1 MTYTQ
6 RGHSYC
12 RCCAGCCNTMACHTV
27 HTQHTHW
34 HLIRV
39 FVILLFSPPQRLL
52 VISCGCRYCC
62 GCVKCQRQG
71 SSALLAALVPPNDNG
86 NNNNNNQHNNQC
98 HIPKQQRKRT
108 VGTQYA
114 YGNRS
119 KENRRQREREEDS
132 WSTPRSAPE
141 AKQTHTYTYIYILYV
156 RI

>member
-12 RCCAGCCNTMACHTV
+12 RCCAGCCNTMGCRTV

-71 SSALLAALVPPNDNG
+71 SSSLLAALVPPNDNG
-86 NNNNNNQHNNQC
+86 NNNNNNRV
-98 HIPKQQRKRT
+98 PKQQRKRT

-119 KENRRQREREEDS
+119 KENRRQGERRRLLKHPSQCTRGKTDI
-132 WSTPRSAPE
+132 
-141 AKQTHTYTYIYILYV
+141 HIHIHMYIYILYV

>member
-86 NNNNNNQHNNQC
+86 NNNHV
-98 HIPKQQRKRT
+98 PKQQRKRT

-119 KENRRQREREEDS
+119 KENRRQGERRRLLKHPSQCTRGKTDI
-132 WSTPRSAPE
+132 
-141 AKQTHTYTYIYILYV
+141 HIHIHMYIYILYV